1 MATRNTVKALGE
13 AFKLQDVRVESF
25 IYITYTQTFL
35 SLKAMKRMII
45 ESISFEL
52 FHFPFFQKID

>member
-13 AFKLQDVRVESF
+13 AFKLQDIRVESF

-35 SLKAMKRMII
+35 SLKVSLNLI
-45 ESISFEL
+45 
-52 FHFPFFQKID
+52 

>member
-25 IYITYTQTFL
+25 IIHYIHTNF
-35 SLKAMKRMII
+35 S
-45 ESISFEL
+45 
-52 FHFPFFQKID
+52 